1 MCHEPIADP
10 KIPGRNERW
19 VAAVGKGAL
28 SQPRLSFMFY
38 SSSGS
43 PVGYPSPYHGNTAGG
58 TWSCAATPA
67 NAMRARP

>member
-43 PVGYPSPYHGNTAGG
+43 PDGYPSPYHGNTAG
-58 TWSCAATPA
+58 
-67 NAMRARP
+67 